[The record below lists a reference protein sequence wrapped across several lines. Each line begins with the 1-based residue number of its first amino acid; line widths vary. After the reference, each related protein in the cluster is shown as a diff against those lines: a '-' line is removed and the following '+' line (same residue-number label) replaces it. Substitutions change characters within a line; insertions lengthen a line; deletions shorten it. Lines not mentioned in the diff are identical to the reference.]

1 MEIQQMLERLLA
13 SQEQMITMLNA
24 HNERM
29 MASLGKTD
37 ATDLKANPEEKQS
50 IGEHQEIPKEE
61 AAVMPV
67 GEPRMRR
74 NMFHMK

>member
-13 SQEQMITMLNA
+13 GQEQMIAMLNA

-29 MASLGKTD
+29 MAYLEKTD
-37 ATDLKANPEEKQS
+37 ATDLKANPEEMQS
-50 IGEHQEIPKEE
+50 TGDHQEIPKQE

-74 NMFHMK
+74 NMFRMK